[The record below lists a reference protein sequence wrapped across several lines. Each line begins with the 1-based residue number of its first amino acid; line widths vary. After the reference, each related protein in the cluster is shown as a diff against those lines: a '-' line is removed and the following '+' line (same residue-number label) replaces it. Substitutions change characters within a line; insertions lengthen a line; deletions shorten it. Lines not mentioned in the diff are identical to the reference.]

1 MGPECSLDFHLH
13 PNRKR
18 KEMISQNTILLSKL
32 PPAPSHSKLPPAP
45 SHYPSYLAKIVIA
58 ALGNRGPGKPDFKC
72 IQS

>member
-18 KEMISQNTILLSKL
+18 KEMISQNTIQL
-32 PPAPSHSKLPPAP
+32 SKLPPAP